1 LSSERLTIELVRL
14 PDDTRTAQ
22 LIAVG
27 ERWPARSQAVVGAF
41 TDSVAAGTSYGSE

>member
-1 LSSERLTIELVRL
+1 M

-27 ERWPARSQAVVGAF
+27 ERWQARARAVVGAF
-41 TDSVAAGTSYGSE
+41 TDSVAAGSPYGSE